1 MTDAQIPLAGVI
13 GCPISHSKSPLLHGY
28 WLQKYNIRGHY
39 LPLHVSHEN
48 FAKVLKL
55 MPDMGFV
62 GANITLPHKQAA
74 LAISDTQ
81 TEIAQKIGAANT
93 LTFSPNSKIHADN
106 TDAAGFI
113 NNLYQNAP
121 HWVPGNG
128 PAIVL
133 GAGGASRAVL
143 VALIN
148 AGVPQIFLANRTE
161 VKAKDLADEFGP
173 IIKPVHWEQAE
184 SYMLLSQLIVN
195 TTSLG
200 MVGQPEM
207 PFLNKGLSR
216 NSIVTDI
223 VYNPLETAFLRE
235 ARKLGCHCV
244 DGLGMLLHQA
254 APGFARWFGLMP
266 MVDDATRQA
275 VLQ

>member
-1 MTDAQIPLAGVI
+1 MSDTQIPLAGVI
-13 GCPISHSKSPLLHGY
+13 GSPISHSKSPRLHGY

-39 LPLHVSHEN
+39 IPLHVTSEN
-48 FAKVLKL
+48 LPNVLKI

-62 GANITLPHKQAA
+62 GANVTLPHKQTA
-74 LAISDTQ
+74 LALSHTQ
-81 TEIAQKIGAANT
+81 TDIARQIGAANT
-93 LTFSPNSKIHADN
+93 LSFGPDGKIHADN

-121 HWVPGNG
+121 HWVPSSG
-128 PAIVL
+128 PAFVL

-143 VALIN
+143 VALIH
-148 AGVPQIFLANRTE
+148 AGVAQIFLANRTE
-161 VKAKDLADEFGP
+161 SKANDLADEFGP
-173 IIKPVHWEQAE
+173 TIKPVPWAQVAT
-184 SYMLLSQLIVN
+184 YMRISQLIVN

-200 MVGQPEM
+200 MIGQPEI
-207 PFLNKGLSR
+207 PFLNKGLSQ

-223 VYNPLETAFLRE
+223 VYNPLETALLRQ
-235 ARKLGCHCV
+235 ARELGCHCV

-254 APGFARWFGLMP
+254 APGFARWFGRTP
-266 MVDDATRQA
+266 DVDTATRQA